1 MGIMV
6 TFGSYMKKDV
16 SIEGSVHQVEWFDT
30 GIAFLA
36 GLMIVP
42 AVYAFS
48 GGDEAAL
55 GQGPGLMFVTLPK
68 IFETMPGGTV
78 IGALFFFMVFLAALT
93 SAISMMETIVATF
106 LDKVKIGRKACSM
119 IVLAGCFL
127 LGLPSSLGYSA
138 WDSVTILGM
147 QFLDFFDFISNNI
160 IMPIV
165 ALVTAIFVGYFIKPK
180 TVIEEVELTGKFK
193 WSGLFTVMIRY
204 IAPVIILVIL
214 ISSVLS
220 AFGKITI

>member
-1 MGIMV
+1 MAKKKSTFWKECKEFAVKGNMFDMAIGVIIGGVFKDLV
-6 TFGSYMKKDV
+6 TSFTD
-16 SIEGSVHQVEWFDT
+16 
-30 GIAFLA
+30 
-36 GLMIVP
+36 
-42 AVYAFS
+42 
-48 GGDEAAL
+48 
-55 GQGPGLMFVTLPK
+55 
-68 IFETMPGGTV
+68 
-78 IGALFFFMVFLAALT
+78 
-93 SAISMMETIVATF
+93 
-106 LDKVKIGRKACSM
+106 
-119 IVLAGCFL
+119 
-127 LGLPSSLGYSA
+127 
-138 WDSVTILGM
+138 
-147 QFLDFFDFISNNI
+147 NI